1 MNAEGAA
8 DRRPP
13 SGGDSLLTRM
23 TTAAA
28 IDNRVFPDLVEH
40 VPGLITEGF
49 GILAGAPKAGKSW
62 LSLDIALACAEGG
75 MVLGGLP
82 TDQRAVLLLA
92 LEDGERRLQS
102 RMRQLRAGPLPA
114 GLNIITE
121 LSFGAVGATICEW
134 LELHAHDETK
144 PLVLLDTLGRAR
156 PQRRPGDDPYIA
168 DYQLGAGIKRIVDH
182 LPGAALVAVHHTR
195 KAGAQDW
202 MDTVS
207 GTQGIVGSADYI
219 LVLRRER
226 QSDDG
231 MLAVTGRDVHE
242 AEYALTVTN
251 GRWALDGPD
260 LAAASESARRRAEAA
275 REQKQSRLADRSL
288 AALNYVLS
296 RPETTPKDL
305 ASYLTVSP
313 QIAGNLLGR
322 LADKDLILKSGRG
335 VYMPIPKPG
344 ESGESGESADQAT
357 NIADPPSGE
366 SGESGE
372 TENHSPP
379 AIKALSPHSPPK
391 PSDVASRP
399 CPGRRRRQE
408 RQRQRTRGGVLHAS
422 QQTDEATA

>member
-1 MNAEGAA
+1 MTIDTPKGAVTG
-8 DRRPP
+8 RPP
-13 SGGDSLLTRM
+13 SGDDSLLKRM

-28 IDNRVFPDLVEH
+28 IDNQEFPPLVEH

-62 LSLDIALACAEGG
+62 LSLDVALACAEGG
-75 MVLGGLP
+75 VVLGGLP

-102 RMRQLRAGPLPA
+102 RMRQLRTGSLPA
-114 GLNIITE
+114 SLDIITE
-121 LSFGAVGATICEW
+121 ISFGAVGATICEW
-134 LELHAHDETK
+134 LELHAEDENK

-226 QSDDG
+226 QADDG
-231 MLAVTGRDVHE
+231 LLAVTGRDVQE

-260 LAAASESARRRAEAA
+260 LSAASESARRRAEAA
-275 REQKQSRLADRSL
+275 SEQKQSRLADRSL

-322 LADKDLILKSGRG
+322 LTDKALILKSGRG
-335 VYMPIPKPG
+335 IYTPIPKPG
-344 ESGESGESADQAT
+344 ESGESGESTGHHRFHADQ
-357 NIADPPSGE
+357 PSGE
-366 SGESGE
+366 SGETGE
-372 TENHSPP
+372 TENRPP
-379 AIKALSPHSPPK
+379 AGIKALSPVSPPK
-391 PSDVASRP
+391 PSEVANRP
-399 CPGRRRRQE
+399 RPGRRPRHE
-408 RQRQRTRGGVLHAS
+408 RHRTRGKFRTD